1 MHYGK
6 KPRDEYLKFYEPHS
20 KNHGVVAVDPEK
32 FNFIWLNYPEIERD
46 GLLAVPQ
53 AAIDSVCT
61 CMDVDTRAA
70 LKKRPLDFMK
80 YWSAIDTGYEIL
92 GLTEHM
98 PAHHLET
105 MWARAE
111 EAQARLAPIRRGNVI
126 EVRFGGAR
134 V

>member
-1 MHYGK
+1 MNYGK
-6 KPRDEYLKFYEPHS
+6 KPINEYLKFYEPHS
-20 KNHGVVAVDPEK
+20 KNHGVVAVDQEK
-32 FNFIWLNYPEIERD
+32 FNFIWLNYPEIEQH
-46 GLLAVPQ
+46 GLEAVPQ

-61 CMDVDTRAA
+61 CMDVGTRAA
-70 LKKRPLDFMK
+70 LKKRPLDFMR

-98 PAHHLET
+98 APGYRAT

-111 EAQARLAPIRRGNVI
+111 EAQARLAPVRRGNVI
-126 EVRFGGAR
+126 EVRFGGH